1 MANEKITMLKL
12 KRLLQLLDTG
22 SSMNTICSELHM
34 SKRTVHN
41 YKQLAEQSGIP
52 VPILRQM
59 EDAKLQ
65 DLLQPILV
73 SKRTEYKTRRYKA
86 LNLYSNGKTET
97 KISQLQDECCN
108 GVATR

>member
-22 SSMNTICSELHM
+22 SSLNTVCSELHM

-52 VPILRQM
+52 IPILRQL
-59 EDAKLQ
+59 EDVKLQ
-65 DLLQPILV
+65 ALLQPDSPEPIADERKVILDTLLEDYLKGTV
-73 SKRTEYKTRRYKA
+73 
-86 LNLYSNGKTET
+86 
-97 KISQLQDECCN
+97 QDF
-108 GVATR
+108 V

>member
-22 SSMNTICSELHM
+22 SSLNTVCSELHM

-52 VPILRQM
+52 IPILRQL

-65 DLLQPILV
+65 ALLQPDSPEPIADE
-73 SKRTEYKTRRYKA
+73 RKA
-86 LNLYSNGKTET
+86 IMDTLL
-97 KISQLQDECCN
+97 
-108 GVATR
+108 

>member
-12 KRLLQLLDTG
+12 KRLLQLIDTG
-22 SSMNTICSELHM
+22 TSLNTISLELHM

-52 VPILRQM
+52 IPILRQL

-65 DLLQPILV
+65 ALLQPDSPEPIADERKVILDTLLEDYLKGTV
-73 SKRTEYKTRRYKA
+73 
-86 LNLYSNGKTET
+86 
-97 KISQLQDECCN
+97 QDF
-108 GVATR
+108 V

>member
-22 SSMNTICSELHM
+22 SSLNTVCSELHM

-52 VPILRQM
+52 IPILRQL

-65 DLLQPILV
+65 ALLQPDSPEPIADERKVILDTLLEDYLKGTV
-73 SKRTEYKTRRYKA
+73 
-86 LNLYSNGKTET
+86 
-97 KISQLQDECCN
+97 QDF
-108 GVATR
+108 V

>member
-52 VPILRQM
+52 IPILRQL

-65 DLLQPILV
+65 ALLQPDSPEPIADERKVILDTLLEDYLKGTV
-73 SKRTEYKTRRYKA
+73 
-86 LNLYSNGKTET
+86 
-97 KISQLQDECCN
+97 QDF
-108 GVATR
+108 V

>member
-22 SSMNTICSELHM
+22 SSLNTVCSELHM

-52 VPILRQM
+52 IPILRHL

-65 DLLQPILV
+65 ALLQPDSPEPIADERKVILDTLLEDYLKGTV
-73 SKRTEYKTRRYKA
+73 
-86 LNLYSNGKTET
+86 
-97 KISQLQDECCN
+97 QDF
-108 GVATR
+108 V